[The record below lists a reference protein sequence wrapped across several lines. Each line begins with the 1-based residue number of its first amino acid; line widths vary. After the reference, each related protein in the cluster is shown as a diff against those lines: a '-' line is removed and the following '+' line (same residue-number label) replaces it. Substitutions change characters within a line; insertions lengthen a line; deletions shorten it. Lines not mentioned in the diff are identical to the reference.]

1 MTVVAVVTQATGNY
15 CLESLNPAFAH
26 VWVRALILLT
36 PRDDTLTRLKVM
48 GIEATCVT
56 IAMYCLIQFYVQL
69 KNEISEH
76 RPLIKVAAIK
86 LVIFLSF
93 WQNVNKPTLPVCG
106 NRLLRNPRNS
116 FSFRCLALLESS
128 SRVNDLPLRTLESA
142 SRRSSYALRWLSLPC
157 SISGL
162 FHGKYTT

>member
-1 MTVVAVVTQATGNY
+1 
-15 CLESLNPAFAH
+15 
-26 VWVRALILLT
+26 
-36 PRDDTLTRLKVM
+36 M

-93 WQNVNKPTLPVCG
+93 WQNVNEYTLPICS
-106 NRLLRNPRNS
+106 NRLLRNPPNS
-116 FSFRCLALLESS
+116 FSSRCLALLESS
-128 SRVNDLPLRTLESA
+128 STVNDLPLRTSESA
-142 SRRSSYALRWLSLPC
+142 SPLSSYALRWLSLPC
-157 SISGL
+157 SISGPSR
-162 FHGKYTT
+162 GKYTM